1 MRSSMARWTCGIKVM
16 SNRTWVSSNA
26 PAYDYLVES
35 ILAWPDQRSL
45 AELMTE
51 VGWRD
56 VQWKNLTGGIVAMHR
71 GWVK

>member
-1 MRSSMARWTCGIKVM
+1 M
-16 SNRTWVSSNA
+16 
-26 PAYDYLVES
+26 ES